1 LVGCFLAPLGD
12 GVDSGPRL
20 LFKGVGSGRTNAPSA
35 MTSAVRVAINA
46 PSALISFEVDSSILV
61 MVALWWISLLSI
73 AVKRVSCSLS
83 IFVIRVSCAAM
94 RSIKA
99 SILVRG
105 LVAAVFVADGVAGFV
120 VCFYVAFCE
129 ASSSG
134 TGSVGVLL
142 PGSVGDIISR
152 ISRR

>member
-1 LVGCFLAPLGD
+1 
-12 GVDSGPRL
+12 
-20 LFKGVGSGRTNAPSA
+20 

-73 AVKRVSCSLS
+73 AAKRVSCSLS

-94 RSIKA
+94 RSINA
-99 SILVRG
+99 SILVASSLRCLSLTAL
-105 LVAAVFVADGVAGFV
+105 LVLSFV
-120 VCFYVAFCE
+120 FYVAFCG

-142 PGSVGDIISR
+142 PGSVDWCGLAIQFGKWSAGWAT
-152 ISRR
+152 RRRGGCRAEFGKIFFVVTDC